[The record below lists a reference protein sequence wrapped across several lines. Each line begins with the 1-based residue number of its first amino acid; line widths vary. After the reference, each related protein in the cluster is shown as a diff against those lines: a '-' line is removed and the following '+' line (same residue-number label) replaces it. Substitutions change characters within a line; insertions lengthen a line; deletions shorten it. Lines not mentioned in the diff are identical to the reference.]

1 MKRFL
6 GISLFACL
14 ASTILFARTPQ
25 EAANIASQF
34 ISQTHTTPVLRI
46 QSASAATTEKE
57 PVELVYTQ

>member
-1 MKRFL
+1 MKRIF

-34 ISQTHTTPVLRI
+34 IQQSQTAPI
-46 QSASAATTEKE
+46 QRLQRAASAISTQH
-57 PVELVYTQ
+57 PVQLGL